1 MVSERY
7 EEFLA
12 QYGWAN
18 RPCVFLAGDC
28 SDRKYYR
35 LGSEVTGFILLMD
48 APPPGEKL
56 EDFIKVGALLSE
68 LGLSVPEVIAYDLDK
83 GLALIEDLGDTT
95 YSRILLKNKAPIRD
109 LYELATS
116 VLIDLHKRVESHREG
131 ISLPPYSLDLYMKEV
146 NLCLEWYYP
155 SSYFTPL
162 SSKAIEEW
170 EDIWLCLLKPQI
182 NPETL
187 VLRDFMVDN
196 LIYLKKRRGIQRCGL
211 LDFQDAVYGSRAYDL
226 VSLLEDARYDVP
238 AEIQEKMINL
248 YLEAFPQ
255 LDKASFLESYYILG
269 AQRSIKILGV
279 FTRMYKR
286 YNKSKY
292 LAHLPRVWKWIEQ
305 DLNHPSLKRLKEWFD
320 LYMPSTER
328 KVLNAD

>member
-1 MVSERY
+1 MTSERY
-7 EEFLA
+7 THFLD
-12 QYGWAN
+12 QYGWGEK
-18 RPCVFLAGDC
+18 PCLFLAGDC

-35 LGSEVTGFILLMD
+35 LGSEVTGFVLLMD

-56 EDFIKVGALLSE
+56 EDFIKIGSILSD
-68 LGLSVPEVIAYDLDK
+68 LGLSVPEVIAYDLEK

-95 YSRILLKNKAPIRD
+95 YSHCVLTKKAPLQG
-109 LYELATS
+109 LYTLATQ
-116 VLIDLHKRVESHREG
+116 VLIDLHKKFESHRED
-131 ISLPPYSLDLYMKEV
+131 ISLPLYSLDLYMKEV

-155 SSYFTPL
+155 SAHSHPL
-162 SSKAIEEW
+162 SLEALKEW
-170 EDIWLCLLKPQI
+170 ETIWTHLLQPQI
-182 NPETL
+182 KGETL

-196 LIYLKKRRGIQRCGL
+196 LIYLKKRRGVQQCGL
-211 LDFQDAVYGSRAYDL
+211 LDFQDAVCGSRAYDL

-238 AEIQEKMINL
+238 QSIQEKMISL
-248 YLEAFPQ
+248 YCEAFPQ
-255 LDKASFLESYYILG
+255 LDKDSFLESYSILG

-292 LAHLPRVWKWIEQ
+292 LTHLPRVLKWLEQ
-305 DLNHPSLKRLKEWFD
+305 DLNHPSLERLKKWFD